1 MVDKVVL
8 TWSPTPNPPSSSIDS
23 IAVTNSSGCSIELDH
38 EGFARDTPAE
48 IPDASGSLDILQ
60 LKFFKI
66 LINSKIGLEQFSD
79 FSI

>member
-38 EGFARDTPAE
+38 VSFGRDIATE
-48 IPDASGSLDILQ
+48 IPRASGSLDIP
-60 LKFFKI
+60 
-66 LINSKIGLEQFSD
+66 
-79 FSI
+79 SIP

>member
-38 EGFARDTPAE
+38 EGFAWDTAAE

-60 LKFFKI
+60 LKFL
-66 LINSKIGLEQFSD
+66 LINSNGLEQFSD